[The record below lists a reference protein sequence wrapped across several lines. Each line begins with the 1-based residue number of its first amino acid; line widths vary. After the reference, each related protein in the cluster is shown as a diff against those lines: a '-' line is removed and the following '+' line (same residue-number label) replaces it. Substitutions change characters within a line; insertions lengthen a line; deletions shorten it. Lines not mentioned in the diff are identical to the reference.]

1 MLEPPE
7 VAFVTEFRF
16 SSAVWAEGVR
26 ILDEALEAGAKLA
39 LTSACCTFSVASV
52 PPLNPPLKGRYDEDG
67 IFKFARVLRERRLAQ
82 QQHPQIGRNGFEPA
96 TVDHARPVL
105 LARS

>member
-1 MLEPPE
+1 MRRL
-7 VAFVTEFRF
+7 RL
-16 SSAVWAEGVR
+16 G
-26 ILDEALEAGAKLA
+26 LA

-67 IFKFARVLRERRLAQ
+67 VFKFARVLRERRLAQ

-96 TVDHARPVL
+96 TVDHAR
-105 LARS
+105 ARAACEVVKAVDAVPG

>member
-39 LTSACCTFSVASV
+39 LASACCTFSVASV
-52 PPLNPPLKGRYDEDG
+52 PPLNPPLKAVMTRMVSSSSPESSGSAAWRSSSTPRSDG
-67 IFKFARVLRERRLAQ
+67 TDSNPQ
-82 QQHPQIGRNGFEPA
+82 QWITRA
-96 TVDHARPVL
+96 PVL